1 MWQRVRSH
9 ERCRI
14 RTNTQ
19 ARGASAW
26 KTRGQEARVFTLR
39 PSVERCHARCAYL
52 RTAFSCLFFE
62 RLINFLFRSSI
73 FFIDHDRASIVVP
86 SLLLGGL
93 PDEQLPWLCVTFCF
107 VVCCTCLDTKWQKE
121 KQKRSSIYYL
131 SLHRRLVSRSCR
143 ARVVLGESIVFRDV
157 DQQQRWK

>member
-1 MWQRVRSH
+1 MENSGAGGESVHLKAFSRTLSRALRVS
-9 ERCRI
+9 
-14 RTNTQ
+14 TY
-19 ARGASAW
+19 S
-26 KTRGQEARVFTLR
+26 L
-39 PSVERCHARCAYL
+39 L
-52 RTAFSCLFFE
+52 SCLFFE